1 MKQELEAILS
11 FGAQAVSGEKT
22 IFDQAALR
30 HLDRLMGGNS
40 GYKTIPANPAV
51 LSQDLR
57 EDTAKNG
64 QSPLA
69 VIVCCSDSRVP
80 PEHIFHA
87 GIGELFIV
95 RNAGNLISDF
105 ALGSV
110 EYAVEHLETPLVV
123 VMGHTGCGAVGT
135 ALTPAQEKGGLA
147 AILAEIRDA
156 IAGETDPH
164 QAVRKNTLHA
174 LATLG
179 RSPILKELHEGG
191 KVEFAAAIYDIHSG
205 HVDFLQD

>member
-1 MKQELEAILS
+1 M
-11 FGAQAVSGEKT
+11 
-22 IFDQAALR
+22 
-30 HLDRLMGGNS
+30 
-40 GYKTIPANPAV
+40 
-51 LSQDLR
+51 
-57 EDTAKNG
+57 
-64 QSPLA
+64 
-69 VIVCCSDSRVP
+69 
-80 PEHIFHA
+80 
-87 GIGELFIV
+87 
-95 RNAGNLISDF
+95 
-105 ALGSV
+105 
-110 EYAVEHLETPLVV
+110 V

-164 QAVRKNTLHA
+164 QAVRRNTLHA

-179 RSPILKELHEGG
+179 RSPILKELHQAG